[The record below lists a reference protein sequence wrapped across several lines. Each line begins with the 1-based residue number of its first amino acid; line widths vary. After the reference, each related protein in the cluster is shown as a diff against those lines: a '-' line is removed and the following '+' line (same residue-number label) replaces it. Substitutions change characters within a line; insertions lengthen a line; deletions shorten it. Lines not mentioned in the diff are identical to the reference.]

1 MVAVGYARLTMESV
15 AARARTGTAVLY
27 RRWANKDQMVL
38 AAIAHY
44 RNSHPVAVPDTGSL
58 SSASFVP

>member
-1 MVAVGYARLTMESV
+1 MESV